1 MMIIYEGLIL
11 VLIGII
17 RKQFINTTIVIDIMN

>member
-1 MMIIYEGLIL
+1 MIIYEGLIL